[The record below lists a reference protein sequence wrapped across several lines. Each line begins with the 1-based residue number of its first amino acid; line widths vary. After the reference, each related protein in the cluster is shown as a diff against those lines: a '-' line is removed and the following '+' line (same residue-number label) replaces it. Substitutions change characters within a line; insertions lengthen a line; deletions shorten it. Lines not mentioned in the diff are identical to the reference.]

1 MKNKKQAIILSIV
14 ASLAL
19 LVLIV
24 GATYA
29 YFQASGGTGT
39 SANLRV
45 TTYTTDVFNFEVG
58 NDISIYADATSFA
71 SGKGNASGN
80 TFAKAILTANNKTN
94 TATEHYYLY
103 LNISNNTFLYTQNEN
118 TPELLL
124 TIKDAGG
131 NAVTDITSLT
141 YKTVTDGKGVSISGY
156 DITNKSGVITLFN
169 NKEITASPTKT
180 DEWNITVTLVN
191 YDKDQS
197 VNTGKSFS
205 AKLMIQKKAYKQTLA
220 EYVKSQ
226 YTGTQGENSLYY
238 HNSSL
243 ANGAGDNSY
252 RYAGASDSVNNY
264 ICLGSDAATCPEANL
279 FRIIGVF
286 GDKTKVIR
294 AKSVGDQK
302 WHTSGLNTWSSSSL
316 NTYLNGTYLTSLGTL
331 VDKIATTTWKV
342 GGGSWS
348 NIVTSVP
355 KTAYQNEVGSS
366 ASSTTY
372 DAKIGLMYVSDYYY
386 GASPSA
392 WTLMGSNSDAM
403 KDYRAAT
410 STNWLYLGSYEWTI
424 SRNSDYTSRAF
435 YVLSTGGVSDGST
448 VTESYAARPSFNLL
462 SSTTY
467 VSGSGSM
474 SDPVRVN

>member
-71 SGKGNASGN
+71 SGKGNASGS

-348 NIVTSVP
+348 NIATSVP

-424 SRNSDYTSRAF
+424 SRYSDDVVFAF
-435 YVLSTGGVSDGST
+435 HVDSTGYVYFDLVSTSLGV
-448 VTESYAARPSFNLL
+448 RPSFNLL